1 MIKLINSI
9 QECYCMTRIQP
20 VVRNITPLKQSSPM
34 EMLKKWVFEYL
45 TAFFLIKSKKYK
57 KVYKKDN
64 FQIKIIFFSYS
75 TTLIQLCLSL
85 ITN

>member
-1 MIKLINSI
+1 
-9 QECYCMTRIQP
+9 
-20 VVRNITPLKQSSPM
+20 M

-64 FQIKIIFFSYS
+64 FQIKIIFFFLLNN
-75 TTLIQLCLSL
+75 TNPTLSFL
-85 ITN
+85 NN

>member
-1 MIKLINSI
+1 MLLYDQNSACS
-9 QECYCMTRIQP
+9 QKYYTSKTNFSYGDAE
-20 VVRNITPLKQSSPM
+20 
-34 EMLKKWVFEYL
+34 KWVFEYL